1 MDKHDKEGSFAKGKH
16 SVPSKPSTI
25 EMDTSTSY
33 GSTLTMENI
42 CVSTCGIFLV
52 LILCSIIFI
61 CILQLCFPNQHLYYH
76 ILSISIS
83 TLEIT
88 IIVLSIYYCSGF
100 QWTHCLSILQLSKL
114 WIQSCGSF
122 IFNVI
127 MCLLML
133 FHLIHHSNKW
143 FYANAILYLF
153 GAFSIPLPAI
163 CVRLCCEYRCDR
175 ERFSTQHSTANSTL
189 DPLCKPLLQQ
199 STITPP
205 VNGSISVPRSSLLS
219 TQCHSGSML
228 NMELHKTNSRKL
240 DTIKSQD
247 FDQHKKY
254 VSASIA
260 AAQPIFNDT
269 IIKGTLAGCYLVQF
283 ILSIGNPIVT
293 TNSFN
298 ILLEIVYQDNDILY
312 KINHLILRTFVI
324 MSLISVFFI
333 LMIELT
339 DRQMMSVNYYK
350 IIHSCKYYGGIY
362 LMLITPSIAL
372 EIFWVRD
379 VYAYL
384 DMIIN
389 GIWIAINGIA
399 CVFLFA
405 FIVYF
410 SAVYHKTKKKS
421 NTFYHSSPSAPLKAF
436 VFEALFLLVLS
447 VVYITHLLIQIISNK
462 TIKLDCI
469 RQLCIMILLVFQF
482 IMLIRIKQIQKLGRL
497 YLKRIKKIKM
507 MEFYK
512 LMSSLLVY
520 NIIYVFVFVY
530 QYFERTDYQ
539 NTKDKKYIANAFS
552 FALPA
557 TMFFMLSHFM
567 HLYSMDKGSRSRQQK
582 TI

>member
-1 MDKHDKEGSFAKGKH
+1 M
-16 SVPSKPSTI
+16 
-25 EMDTSTSY
+25 
-33 GSTLTMENI
+33 
-42 CVSTCGIFLV
+42 
-52 LILCSIIFI
+52 
-61 CILQLCFPNQHLYYH
+61 
-76 ILSISIS
+76 
-83 TLEIT
+83 
-88 IIVLSIYYCSGF
+88 
-100 QWTHCLSILQLSKL
+100 
-114 WIQSCGSF
+114 
-122 IFNVI
+122 
-127 MCLLML
+127 
-133 FHLIHHSNKW
+133 
-143 FYANAILYLF
+143 
-153 GAFSIPLPAI
+153 
-163 CVRLCCEYRCDR
+163 
-175 ERFSTQHSTANSTL
+175 
-189 DPLCKPLLQQ
+189 KPLLQQ

-228 NMELHKTNSRKL
+228 NKTNSRKL

-389 GIWIAINGIA
+389 GIWIAINGI
-399 CVFLFA
+399 
-405 FIVYF
+405 
-410 SAVYHKTKKKS
+410 KKS